1 MNKLFKLGILL
12 LGLFFYQGD
21 CDDGGGAGTQKRDVY
36 LAPDSR
42 ISECSYR
49 FINLT
54 KVVRYNVT
62 VYVEDPNTGQFVS
75 FSTKF
80 FEKGNDWKEQD
91 GNDRVLNDIVVPND
105 QRGYQ
110 ISIYGEIECSKCA
123 KCLPPAYDGQGFPR
137 MQAISDYSSNPQV
150 YLDLKKL
157 LSRCSQTG
165 GQILDCN

>member
-12 LGLFFYQGD
+12 LGLLFFQGD
-21 CDDGGGAGTQKRDVY
+21 CDDGSGGGKQKIDVY
-36 LAPDSR
+36 VRPDSR
-42 ISECSYR
+42 LSQCSYG
-49 FINLT
+49 FSGLT
-54 KVVRYNVT
+54 KVTRYDVI
-62 VYVEDPNTGQFVS
+62 VYTEDPNTGQFVN
-75 FSTKF
+75 FSRKF
-80 FEKGNDWKEQD
+80 FEKGNSWREPD
-91 GNDRVLNDIVVPND
+91 GDDRVFNDILVPSD

-110 ISIYGEIECSKCA
+110 IAVYGEIECSKCA
-123 KCLPPAYDGQGFPR
+123 DCPPPAYEGQGFPR